1 MSKFTSKLVG
11 DGFISVV
18 YNNTPYTVDSGHT
31 NWNRLREALKNDDPE
46 EFVRLCDI
54 KKSIETYVSGTNTGI
69 TVDNG
74 VVMYNGVAVHNVVA
88 DLIIR
93 NMREGFDVTALV
105 NFLNKL
111 YVNSSFNSR
120 EHLFNFLTKHRL
132 TITEDGNFLA
142 YKCVRDNYMDKHSGK
157 FSNHVGAVI
166 EMPRQDVDD
175 NPNNEC
181 SYGFHVG
188 GLAYSGPG
196 GAFHSSSDKV
206 LIVSVDPSDVVA
218 VPKDYDFLKMRTC
231 KYVVVGEYKAE
242 LKGSVY
248 SGTVGDE
255 YEENDYE
262 EDDYEDE
269 VLEPEDMLIGHGYT
283 FTYYKEEE
291 GHSQRYVIVLE
302 RLTNRIVA
310 ELVEPEE
317 HAGEIRTFKFENM
330 DDVENYDV

>member
-1 MSKFTSKLVG
+1 MSKFTAKLIG
-11 DGFISVV
+11 DGFMSVV
-18 YNNTPYTVDSGHT
+18 YDNTPYTVDNGHV
-31 NWNRLREALKNDDPE
+31 NWSKLRETVKNDDPD
-46 EFVRLCDI
+46 EFVRLYDV
-54 KKSIETYVSGTNTGI
+54 KKSIETYCGNDTGI
-69 TVDNG
+69 TIEDG
-74 VVMYNGVAVHNVVA
+74 VVMYNGVAVHNVVS
-88 DLIIR
+88 DLILR
-93 NMREGFDVTALV
+93 NMREGFDVAALV
-105 NFLNKL
+105 NFLTKL
-111 YVNSSFNSR
+111 YKNSSYNSR

-157 FSNHVGAVI
+157 FSNHVGAEI
-166 EMPRQDVDD
+166 SMPRQDVDD

-196 GAFHSSSDKV
+196 GAFHNSNDKV

-231 KYVVVGEYKAE
+231 KYVVVGEYKGE

-248 SGTVGDE
+248 SGKVGDD
-255 YEENDYE
+255 YEENDY

-269 VLEPEDMLIGHGYT
+269 VLEPEDMLVGRSYT
-283 FTYYKEEE
+283 FMYYKEEE
-291 GHSQRYVIVLE
+291 GHSQRYAIVLE
-302 RLTNRIVA
+302 KYNNRIVA

-317 HAGEIRTFKFENM
+317 YAGQVRSFKFENM
-330 DDVENYDV
+330 DDVETYDV